1 MESNGGRVRGII
13 SRDLGPAR
21 SCGAPDDSIG
31 PAIQPW
37 AVMWAVLRVLMG
49 VLFVF
54 FL

>member
-31 PAIQPW
+31 PW

>member
-31 PAIQPW
+31 PA
-37 AVMWAVLRVLMG
+37 MG
-49 VLFVF
+49 RHVGRSPCSHGCSFCLLFVVE
-54 FL
+54 